1 MKEESQHQFN
11 KNMHKSPVSLSFD
24 TPFKKGG
31 FSRYSFGLHK
41 VTYALYTLFFIILI
55 FFSSCNR
62 NPLKVDISGIE
73 TEVEVVR
80 FDQELFDLP
89 MQDTLAE
96 LSALRNKYPDFFDLF
111 TWKVIGVGGIEEEH
125 FPKIMGEF
133 LTDTMILNVKMLVE
147 KEFSNFEKT
156 EEDLVEAF
164 KYFQYHFPEKELP
177 TVFTTISGFNQS
189 VFTAEG
195 LIGVSLD
202 KYLGRE
208 CSYYKQ
214 LSNVPLYKIKNM
226 HPEKLVSDVAYAWG
240 MTEFD
245 ELGSATTVLDHIVHQ
260 GKLMYFVDALLPE
273 MHDSLK
279 IGYTAEQLQWC
290 KNNEPQMWN
299 FLVEKKMLYSNK
311 RMDIMRFIND
321 GPYTTGFPTESPGK
335 SGVWIGWQIVRQYM
349 KKHKEV
355 TVSELMKNTNYQQI
369 LNDSGYYPE

>member
-1 MKEESQHQFN
+1 MN
-11 KNMHKSPVSLSFD
+11 
-24 TPFKKGG
+24 
-31 FSRYSFGLHK
+31 
-41 VTYALYTLFFIILI
+41 TLFCSLFIILI

-62 NPLKVDISGIE
+62 NPLKVDISEIE
-73 TEVEVVR
+73 TKIEIVR
-80 FDQELFDLP
+80 FDQELFSLP

-96 LSALRNKYPDFFDLF
+96 LTSLRNKYPDFFDLF

-125 FPKIMGEF
+125 FPEIMGEF
-133 LTDTMILNVKMLVE
+133 LTDTMILNVKTMAE
-147 KEFSNFEKT
+147 NEFSDFEKT
-156 EEDLVEAF
+156 EEELIKAF

-189 VFTAEG
+189 VFTAER

-202 KYLGRE
+202 KYLGRDNK
-208 CSYYKQ
+208 YYKQ

-240 MTEFD
+240 MTEFN
-245 ELGSATTVLDHIVHQ
+245 ERGTATTVLDHIVHQ
-260 GKLMYFVDALLPE
+260 GKLMFFVDALLPE
-273 MHDSLK
+273 MHDTLK

-290 KNNEPQMWN
+290 INNEPQMWN
-299 FLVEKKMLYSNK
+299 FLVEQKMIYSNR
-311 RMDIMRFIND
+311 RMDILRFIND

-349 KKHKEV
+349 KKHSEV
-355 TVSELMKNTNYQQI
+355 TVSELMENTNYQQI